1 VMDQAPQA
9 EEAAR
14 LVRDGGPSPGWRA
27 LGRLLLRTEF
37 QAHQPVFCEC
47 AESDGALTDPASAA
61 VLLALYGPDQRLIAF
76 ARQELQRDPGA
87 FWPLIASARAAL
99 AAGDLAT
106 AERQALIAS
115 GGEPGSLYPQ
125 LILAY
130 VALARGDHAAL
141 LAAAAR
147 GLAANDEHSELLV
160 LKAVALA
167 RSGNTKEAQAMIAEL
182 DAGHL
187 QYHLA
192 HRVGHPMERGVDA
205 LVAAGITIPK
215 ADPKLG
221 PLVPGHHHH
230 H

>member
-1 VMDQAPQA
+1 VQA
-9 EEAAR
+9 ELAHG
-14 LVRDGGPSPGWRA
+14 VRRGLEKPGLDQGLIPKLRRDRCQRGLEHA
-27 LGRLLLRTEF
+27 LF
-37 QAHQPVFCEC
+37 Q
-47 AESDGALTDPASAA
+47 GL
-61 VLLALYGPDQRLIAF
+61 QRLIAF

-99 AAGDLAT
+99 AMGDLAT
-106 AERQALIAS
+106 AERQALVAS
-115 GGEPGSLYPQ
+115 GSEPASLYPQ

-130 VALARGDHAAL
+130 VALERADHAAL
-141 LAAAAR
+141 LAAADR

-167 RSGNTKEAQAMIAEL
+167 RSGKVTEADAIIAGL

-187 QYHLA
+187 RYHLA
-192 HRVGHPMERGVDA
+192 HRVGHPMEKGVDA
-205 LVAAGITIPK
+205 LVAAGVTIPK

-221 PLVPGHHHH
+221 PLVPGHEHHH